1 MTNKQGSDDGHHEE
15 DEEIASAQTFGGFGR
30 VHSVSETGVENR
42 ALLVDKLGFQLGERS
57 TSGPG
62 LGLECNGCS
71 MASCWARLIYQALGS
86 DDLMFV

>member
-42 ALLVDKLGFQLGERS
+42 ALLVDKLGVQLGR
-57 TSGPG
+57 TFHFRPG
-62 LGLECNGCS
+62 LEVGSSNGCS
-71 MASCWARLIYQALGS
+71 MDG
-86 DDLMFV
+86 LMPGPPYLSGFGQR